1 MRQGSNPYVLRI
13 LGVYQGCPP
22 GTGPSTQLGL
32 VMEFMERGSLAGL
45 QEALCGPPPWPLAFR
60 LAHQVA
66 LGMNF
71 LHCMCPPLLHLDLKP
86 SNVLLDSDLNVRV
99 RTRMHSIHIHF
110 SSVVYIHVQK
120 YTLFITFIVEAKKKS
135 VRACTLCS

>member
-1 MRQGSNPYVLRI
+1 MMRQGSNPFVSRI

-22 GTGPSTQLGL
+22 VQSTSQTPQLGL

-45 QEALCGPPPWPLAFR
+45 QDALGGPPPWPLCFR

-71 LHCMCPPLLHLDLKP
+71 LHCMSPPLLHLDLKP
-86 SNVLLDSDLNVRV
+86 SNVLLDSDLNAKVR
-99 RTRMHSIHIHF
+99 
-110 SSVVYIHVQK
+110 
-120 YTLFITFIVEAKKKS
+120 L
-135 VRACTLCS
+135 